1 MSMDCESMDSDD
13 LSAVCLALAVA
24 AKKRKKKRRKVRM
37 KEWLKKRSRY
47 GSFETIFKEVGVESG
62 ITDYLRVPLP
72 LFEMILRKI
81 EPLIGRKETLM
92 RDTISSGARLEA
104 TLLFLASGMS
114 YERLKYTT
122 RISAQSLGII
132 PETCEAIFAALKDEH
147 LKVMNTL
154 FNPVY

>member
-1 MSMDCESMDSDD
+1 
-13 LSAVCLALAVA
+13 
-24 AKKRKKKRRKVRM
+24 
-37 KEWLKKRSRY
+37 
-47 GSFETIFKEVGVESG
+47 
-62 ITDYLRVPLP
+62 
-72 LFEMILRKI
+72 
-81 EPLIGRKETLM
+81 M

-122 RISAQSLGII
+122 YKNICPSLGIII

-147 LKVMNTL
+147 LKVINTL